1 MPSVKFFGKRRPET
15 KSAQSSW
22 EEIAYKPE
30 IEYRT
35 PQLANLMGAG
45 VSEMPTMNFVNAY
58 TGKVDQT

>member
-1 MPSVKFFGKRRPET
+1 MPSAKFFGKRRPET

-35 PQLANLMGAG
+35 P
-45 VSEMPTMNFVNAY
+45 
-58 TGKVDQT
+58 